1 MPQYQGVWTV
11 EQQAQALTNQQWV
24 TDPNFKNTTLLL
36 QADGTGSGSQN
47 QTFLDGSTNN
57 FFITRNGNTTQGS
70 FSPFSQAP
78 GYWGNYMTSGYLTTA
93 ANAGFALSG
102 DFTVECWV
110 YSGDSSL
117 DSSTRRRIFHTGGG
131 DVAASLQLL
140 LGTSAGNSAVVSV
153 LNNGWLIDGTI
164 NVVTNSW
171 NHVAVTRSGTS
182 LKLFVNGAQSGTT
195 ATTSQSFNSGTS
207 NTVYI
212 GANSSGNGIWQGY
225 ISNLRVIVGTAI
237 YTAPFTPPTTP
248 FATGTTNQQLL
259 VCYNN
264 NFNDANTATTAK
276 TITVNSTPSVQAFGP
291 FAPALQWTPDV
302 VGGSGYFDGTGDYIT
317 APNNTALQL
326 GSGDFTIEGWY
337 YPTNSPSQAD
347 IFSKYATGSQE
358 WVVTHVSPNLDF
370 YAGTGGASWTLS
382 PITFGAIKVNQWNHF
397 AVCRSGNTF
406 STFLNGVRGAT
417 TTNAFTIGATSNVVS
432 IGSGNGSNY
441 VTGYMS
447 NCRVVKGTAVYNV
460 SLTSIT
466 VPTAP
471 FTAITNTS
479 LLLNYTNAGIY
490 DGKMGNVLE
499 TVGDAQ
505 VSTSVV
511 KYGSGSMKF
520 DGSGDYL
527 TFPVSASA
535 FQFSTGAFT
544 VEFWYFPLASLTNAG
559 LVDLRVNSS
568 SGAGVLI
575 RQGDTSSIGTGIACW
590 AGNPSSTT
598 GATQTGLVLNQWN
611 HIAATRDSL
620 NYLRVFINGVSGTAV
635 ARSIDLT
642 DSSCRIA
649 AFVDATASP
658 NAANGFIDDLR
669 ITKGIARYIANFTP
683 PQQALPRQ

>member
-1 MPQYQGVWTV
+1 MPQYQGVWTL
-11 EQQAQALTNQQWV
+11 EAQAQALTNQQWV

-47 QTFLDGSTNN
+47 QTFLDSSTNN

-78 GYWGNYMTSGYLTTA
+78 GYWSDYMTSGYLTTA

-131 DVAASLQLL
+131 DIASSLQLL

-302 VGGSGYFDGTGDYIT
+302 VGGSAYFDASGDYLSFAT
-317 APNNTALQL
+317 GTSAFQL
-326 GSGDFTIEGWY
+326 GAGDWSVEGWVY
-337 YPTNSPSQAD
+337 LISSSVSYIASGQTDATTIGGSSFYVGYNGDTCSA
-347 IFSKYATGSQE
+347 FSGGGRIDLSLGTVNKYE
-358 WVVTHVSPNLDF
+358 WTHIAF
-370 YAGTGGASWTLS
+370 
-382 PITFGAIKVNQWNHF
+382 
-397 AVCRSGNTF
+397 CRSG
-406 STFLNGVRGAT
+406 STVSCFKNGVRQATGTFSGTINTGAT
-417 TTNAFTIGATSNVVS
+417 NYPPKINATGPST
-432 IGSGNGSNY
+432 GTEQYLSG
-441 VTGYMS
+441 V
-447 NCRVVKGTAVYNV
+447 RIVKGSSPYNAA
-460 SLTSIT
+460 SSTIT

-471 FTAITNTS
+471 VTAITNTA
-479 LLLNYTNAGIY
+479 LLVSMTNAGIY
-490 DGKMGNVLE
+490 DGKMANNLE
-499 TVGDAQ
+499 TVGNAQ
-505 VSTSVV
+505 VSTNPV
-511 KYGSGSMKF
+511 KYGSGSIKF
-520 DGSGDYL
+520 NGSTDYLKPYYPAPANGTTFSFGTGDFTIEFWMYPTSLPSAGMLMDGRGSGASGDMWL
-527 TFPVSASA
+527 INFVSGVAN
-535 FQFSTGAFT
+535 
-544 VEFWYFPLASLTNAG
+544 WYVGGN
-559 LVDLRVNSS
+559 
-568 SGAGVLI
+568 LI
-575 RQGDTSSIGTGIACW
+575 TSSTISANTWTHLAVCKANGSTRMFLNGI
-590 AGNPSSTT
+590 
-598 GATQTGLVLNQWN
+598 QTGSTY
-611 HIAATRDSL
+611 ADTR
-620 NYLRVFINGVSGTAV
+620 NYTVGNGWPTIGASYNAV
-635 ARSIDLT
+635 DFFA
-642 DSSCRIA
+642 
-649 AFVDATASP
+649 
-658 NAANGFIDDLR
+658 GYMDDIR
-669 ITKGIARYIANFTP
+669 ITKSARYIANFTP